1 MRPMLERA
9 RAYWSRSM
17 DRLGALFSMRES
29 LARAGR
35 YTPEQRA
42 KLRLLHGGALHRL
55 RAARDLRRSTSVG
68 AAAAIYR
75 EAALLVAQSML
86 FSHDATRDNDSL
98 DPPACW
104 QRLAEQP
111 ADRPERAQAL
121 GLIIEL
127 VEERDVLAFDRLPTA
142 IALARLDAL
151 ENALF
156 VLVGEVE
163 HRTPAELRRTRVL
176 RITLAVAALL
186 LALGFFITA
195 LLATPN
201 VARGKPVAAQ
211 SYYPGSAPAD
221 ALVNGKVESPWG
233 AATSAT
239 KDTWFAIDLLA
250 RHEIERVLVY
260 NRTDAYSATNA
271 PFVVELSEDGS
282 QYRQLAVASQP
293 VGPGATWKF
302 ELKREGARWLR
313 IRKLDA
319 RGLALG
325 EVEVYGRKL

>member
-1 MRPMLERA
+1 MRPMLARA
-9 RAYWSRSM
+9 RAYWSRSTA
-17 DRLGALFSMRES
+17 RLGALFSMRES
-29 LARAGR
+29 LARAGL
-35 YTPEQRA
+35 YSPEQRA
-42 KLRLLHGGALHRL
+42 GLRQLHGGALHRL
-55 RAARDLRRSTSVG
+55 RAARDLRRTTSVG

-75 EAALLVAQSML
+75 EAALLVAQSVL
-86 FSHDATRDNDSL
+86 FAHAPSSGSESL

-104 QRLAEQP
+104 QRLAEHLT
-111 ADRPERAQAL
+111 DRPERAQAL
-121 GLIIEL
+121 AVILEL
-127 VEERDVLAFDRLPTA
+127 VEDRDVLAFDRLPA
-142 IALARLDAL
+142 ASALARLDAL
-151 ENALF
+151 EHALF
-156 VLVGEVE
+156 MLLGEVE

-176 RITLAVAALL
+176 RIALAVATVL
-186 LALGFFITA
+186 LALGFSITA
-195 LLATPN
+195 LLASPN

-211 SYYPGSAPAD
+211 SYFPGSAPAD

-233 AATSAT
+233 AATGTS

-260 NRTDAYSATNA
+260 NRTDAYAAVNA
-271 PFVVELSEDGS
+271 PFVVELSEDGYE
-282 QYRQLAVASQP
+282 YRQLAVASQA
-293 VGPGATWKF
+293 VGPGAAWKF